1 MSWHC
6 GSVAAAVPTPFE
18 MRCKRCAKCA
28 QIHGQTSG
36 GTWERPRVSSHG
48 DRDCGGE
55 GQGRG
60 HPAPSPRWEPS
71 PSKTAV
77 FRAELP
83 ERGQEAPEPQA
94 WPDSGL
100 QNPGLAPGKW
110 VMKGCLPG
118 SVF

>member
-6 GSVAAAVPTPFE
+6 GSVAAAEPTRFE

-60 HPAPSPRWEPS
+60 HPHLARAGNPPQATLQSFGRSSPRGGRRHPS
-71 PSKTAV
+71 L
-77 FRAELP
+77 R
-83 ERGQEAPEPQA
+83 
-94 WPDSGL
+94 
-100 QNPGLAPGKW
+100 PGLIQDFRILDWHQGN
-110 VMKGCLPG
+110 G
-118 SVF
+118 S